1 MAMWKLLLMA
11 VVLTALVV
19 LVMGPGMWSSSNDP
33 VLAKLWRALRGKS
46 RSDDKSGD
54 PPPH

>member
-1 MAMWKLLLMA
+1 MELWKLLLMA

-33 VLAKLWRALRGKS
+33 VLAKLWRAIRGKS
-46 RSDDKSGD
+46 RGGDKPKD
-54 PPPH
+54 PPGT